1 MGKALIVK
9 TEGREG
15 RTGALR
21 WIRFADSGS
30 KESVNGNSV
39 ILVNTV
45 GKSVG

>member
-1 MGKALIVK
+1 MGKALNVK

-15 RTGALR
+15 KTR

-30 KESVNGNSV
+30 KESVNRNSV